1 MESVIKALISPFID
15 LVITGFGPVG
25 PHLLSTVVLLLLDHI
40 HSSEKHAPSHFTS
53 INVILWELTGVL
65 IGMKNCI
72 QTTCLRGNDN
82 TRSLT
87 KQSCKCLPV
96 DGILHLNVS
105 LSFTRFPAYLLVK
118 PCAVNVEKKTWAQ
131 ILKERL

>member
-1 MESVIKALISPFID
+1 MDSVIKALISPFID
-15 LVITGFGPVG
+15 LVITGLGPVG
-25 PHLLSTVVLLLLDHI
+25 PHLSSTVVSLLLDHV
-40 HSSEKHAPSHFTS
+40 HSFEKHAPSHFTS
-53 INVILWELTGVL
+53 INVILGDLTGVL

-72 QTTCLRGNDN
+72 QTTCLQGDDN

-105 LSFTRFPAYLLVK
+105 PSLLYR
-118 PCAVNVEKKTWAQ
+118 CH
-131 ILKERL
+131 